1 MENLI
6 AIQLQWIAWLQ
17 GLGEWLTKP
26 MEFFSLI
33 GTEYFFL
40 LAAPAIYWCWDTT
53 LGLQAGLLLMVNA
66 NLNSYLKIIFHTP
79 RPFWISNTVK
89 PFAFES
95 SFGLP
100 SGHAQNS
107 MAFWGMIGAYFRKR
121 WLWGLV
127 ILLVFLIGIS
137 RLYLAVH
144 FPHDVLIGWL
154 VGCLILWLFLM
165 ISRPIAAWIKQRAFF
180 WQVMIILAFS
190 LFLILFGVL
199 APLAVSNFELPVEW
213 VNNAASA
220 YPDENPIAPFD
231 ISGIVSNAG
240 AFFGLAAGACWL
252 RQQGGF
258 HVKGTLPQLLGR
270 YLIGALGV
278 IALWAGL
285 DRLFPEGVTWLP
297 FIFRYIRYMLVG
309 LWVTALA
316 PMVFIKLRLAR
327 KLTA

>member
-6 AIQLQWIAWLQ
+6 ALQLQMIEWLQ
-17 GLGEWLTKP
+17 GFGEWLTKP

-66 NLNSYLKIIFHTP
+66 NLNTYLKILFHTP
-79 RPFWISNTVK
+79 RPFWISKTVK
-89 PFAFES
+89 PLAFES

-107 MAFWGMIGAYFRKR
+107 MGFWGMIGAYFRKR
-121 WLWGLV
+121 WLWALV
-127 ILLVFLIGIS
+127 ILVIFLIGIS

-144 FPHDVLIGWL
+144 FPHDVLVGWL
-154 VGCLILWLFLM
+154 IGCLAMWIFLM
-165 ISRPIAAWIKQRAFF
+165 VSRPVAAWIKQRAFIL
-180 WQVMIILAFS
+180 QVIIILAFS
-190 LFLILFGVL
+190 LCLIMFGYL
-199 APLAVSNFELPVEW
+199 SRMAVSDFELPNEW
-213 VNNAASA
+213 IANAASA
-220 YPDENPIAPFD
+220 YPDEDTIAPFD
-231 ISGIVSNAG
+231 ISGIISNSG

-252 RQQGGF
+252 RIQGGYNT
-258 HVKGTLPQLLGR
+258 KGTLPQQLGR

-278 IALWAGL
+278 FILWAGL
-285 DRLFPEGVTWLP
+285 DKLFPEGVTWLP
-297 FIFRYIRYMLVG
+297 YLLRYIRYMLVG
-309 LWVTALA
+309 LWVSALA

-327 KLTA
+327 QLSS